1 MENRL
6 SFCQFY
12 FQCLQDYWLYWSVE
26 SHCDYVFQWPIYQH
40 FSKLVGAMWTKML
53 AKLKEYFLGWLHN
66 CVISSAINWLIRSK
80 LLLWGCNIWNFIQK
94 YFFFSKKLA
103 QLVRNMCKACVYT
116 GIGIVRW
123 NEFVIVSY
131 LQQWL
136 SLMRF
141 LPPST
146 WQFVCS
152 GIKLIFHFKLILWK
166 NLNLFSFV
174 RESS

>member
-26 SHCDYVFQWPIYQH
+26 SHCDYVFQWPVYQH

-53 AKLKEYFLGWLHN
+53 AKLKEYFLGWLRN

-94 YFFFSKKLA
+94 YSFFFEKIGPVSPKYVKHVSIPVLA
-103 QLVRNMCKACVYT
+103 LFDEMSLWLWAIYNNGFLWWDFFFLAPDNLSVLV
-116 GIGIVRW
+116 
-123 NEFVIVSY
+123 
-131 LQQWL
+131 
-136 SLMRF
+136 
-141 LPPST
+141 
-146 WQFVCS
+146 
-152 GIKLIFHFKLILWK
+152 
-166 NLNLFSFV
+166 LN
-174 RESS
+174 